1 MPAPDVLLRFGDELE
16 VKMKRAIIIV
26 LDSVGIGEQ
35 PDAGLYGDEGSNTL
49 GHICLQLKDQPWFSL
64 ANMERLGLGHID
76 GVDYL
81 DKTRE
86 PIGAFGR
93 LLELSKGKDT
103 TTGHWEIAGIV
114 MDKAFPVYPNGFPP
128 EIIQAFE
135 EAIGRKTLGNYPAS
149 GTQIIDELGA
159 EHMKTGYPIVYTSAD
174 SVFQIAAH
182 EEVIP
187 LELLYEMCEKARRIL
202 TGDHAV
208 GRVIARPF
216 VGAPGTFRRTAN
228 RKDFSLDPIRKTVLD
243 YAAEK
248 GYQVRAVGKIE
259 DIFNGRGITH
269 AVHTHSNMDGVDRT
283 LEWLKEDFEGILFTN
298 LVDFDMLY
306 GHRNNVEGYGRA
318 LVEFDARLPE
328 IINAMKD
335 DDILFITADHG
346 CDPET
351 ESTDHSREY
360 TPVLVYSRK
369 VRAGVNLGTRKG
381 FSNIAATIADYLGLS
396 ADIAGESFL
405 GEILK

>member
-1 MPAPDVLLRFGDELE
+1 
-16 VKMKRAIIIV
+16 MKRAIIIV

>member
-360 TPVLVYSRK
+360 TPVLVYGRK

-396 ADIAGESFL
+396 TDIAGESFL

>member
-396 ADIAGESFL
+396 TDIAGESFL